1 MPRPALRSRALNGR
15 ISMKHITY
23 AAALFLAFSMAF
35 TGCRKE
41 GAAERAGESLDG
53 TKDNPI
59 SDAVNED
66 GIGEKA
72 GKKVDKVVD

>member
-1 MPRPALRSRALNGR
+1 
-15 ISMKHITY
+15 MKHLTY
-23 AAALFLAFSMAF
+23 TAALFLAFSMVF

-41 GAAERAGESLDG
+41 GAAEKAGESLDG

-59 SDAVNED
+59 SDAVNPD

-72 GKKVDKVVD
+72 GKKLDKVVD